1 MKTLALRV
9 RQHNE
14 NAMQVASFLEGHRA
28 IAKVNYPG
36 LSSHPQHS
44 RAERLFEGF
53 GGMVSFEMVDGV
65 SAAESFMHATKLA
78 AVAPSLGGI
87 ETLITRP
94 STTSHAGLSSSD
106 RQKLGITDGLIRLSV
121 GLEDADDI
129 INDFG
134 DALDHLTRTNGKH
147 VGAKLQVKS

>member
-1 MKTLALRV
+1 
-9 RQHNE
+9 
-14 NAMQVASFLEGHRA
+14 
-28 IAKVNYPG
+28 
-36 LSSHPQHS
+36 
-44 RAERLFEGF
+44 
-53 GGMVSFEMVDGV
+53 VSFEMVDGV
-65 SAAESFMHATKLA
+65 GAAESFMHATKLA

-94 STTSHAGLSSSD
+94 STTSHAGLSASD